1 MSRPT
6 RIALGAFLGDLVIV
20 LAFATI
26 GRASHS
32 EGLLGDGGVG
42 LMTTAWPF
50 IAALG
55 IAWLVTLAWRRPTA
69 PLRTGVPVW
78 IVTVA
83 VTMLFRAV
91 TGQGTALSFVIVTAV
106 SLGAFLVGWRL
117 VAYAVSRRRRVSA

>member
-42 LMTTAWPF
+42 LLTTAWPF
-50 IAALG
+50 VAALG
-55 IAWLVTLAWRRPTA
+55 IAWLVALAWRRPSA

-83 VTMLFRAV
+83 VTMLFRALA
-91 TGQGTALSFVIVTAV
+91 GQGTALSFVIVTAV

-117 VAYAVSRRRRVSA
+117 VAYTVSRRRRVSA

>member
-1 MSRPT
+1 MSRST

-26 GRASHS
+26 GRASHA

-83 VTMLFRAV
+83 VTMLFRALS
-91 TGQGTALSFVIVTAV
+91 GQGTALSFVIVTAV

-117 VAYAVSRRRRVSA
+117 VAFAVSRRRRVSA